1 MLNLVHIIPGFVIAI
16 NIFKRSSILLKI
28 TIDIGLLLINNFNI
42 NSIKV
47 MSILKI
53 TVDF

>member
-1 MLNLVHIIPGFVIAI
+1 MLNLVHLVIPGFVIAI
-16 NIFKRSSILLKI
+16 NIFKRYSTLLKI
-28 TIDIGLLLINNFNI
+28 TIDILLINNLNI

-53 TVDF
+53 TVYF